1 MRTEKKN
8 NLWAQEETEKWRKPK
23 KFSRRKRRSLEE
35 TCKVRE
41 KEIAKLQRE
50 EEKNN
55 KRQHEPSQQQ
65 HDEFVLRRRQ
75 KLHKRKLLQ
84 TFNAH
89 GVCDCVRLHN
99 TFTSPVQSKKT
110 TRECYERIAYACYGA
125 DAMVDALYPNKTI
138 RTEFQYWN
146 RFALSSVDTK
156 FSFQPKRRR

>member
-1 MRTEKKN
+1 MQSQREGDCKTS
-8 NLWAQEETEKWRKPK
+8 A
-23 KFSRRKRRSLEE
+23 RRK
-35 TCKVRE
+35 
-41 KEIAKLQRE
+41 
-50 EEKNN
+50 KNN

-110 TRECYERIAYACYGA
+110 TRECYERIAYACYEA

-138 RTEFQYWN
+138 RTEFQY
-146 RFALSSVDTK
+146 
-156 FSFQPKRRR
+156 